1 MSDTYVD
8 SSGET
13 RDRKTG
19 KDVNPPAD
27 TPEQAK
33 ADPSSAGA
41 AALAPQSPMQAR
53 FMKGMDKL
61 DALQADEEK
70 QFKAGEAAA
79 QPIRDREM
87 KELMTTVQA
96 RAHLEKLKDAP
107 KPEDY
112 QKGSMEF
119 ASSMALVGAVFGKFS
134 RAGGTGAL
142 NAFTGALK
150 GWHDGNMEA
159 YANKQKEWEENTK
172 KTLENNQMEIEKYKE
187 IVENKKLNIDQMA
200 AGLTLAAQPFQNKL
214 MFDYAQEKN
223 INGAL
228 SLYDKMVGIQER
240 LKSSTETLLGFN
252 ENDLTSIKSSIDQ
265 YNAHPEQLAGLTNE
279 QFQKLRILGEQHGW
293 TLNNPAAGPVPFKG
307 QAKQLTPEQQAYAQ
321 SVEEHPDWTAEQRQ
335 AFIQAGKSSRSGASS
350 YMTKF
355 KQEHPNA
362 FVRVNLMRQWL
373 FIPQLQRRA
382 GTLAARGANVDVAV
396 READKAADQALQ
408 ASDAIPRG
416 TFMPLN
422 QLQQAIRTKTS
433 SPEQARFGV
442 ANAALITAYAQTMS
456 RTGVNT
462 VTAQNRASE
471 VLNTAS
477 SPEAYRAAVGQ
488 LKTEMR
494 IVQDAVRDSGGG
506 SGQGDVGAPPAGGG
520 GGTTSSGVKWQIKP
534 DNASGP
540 RSEAPSSNVMSDAG
554 PVGGPGSR
562 LAMALPPEQSG
573 VGQFQME
580 QGGGGG
586 GGSIPI
592 RSQKSLNRAIDNAHS
607 DEELIRI
614 KRLLEKRGID
624 TSIIPA
630 FRGLP

>member
-1 MSDTYVD
+1 MTDATYTGGD
-8 SSGET
+8 GEQY
-13 RDRKTG
+13 DRKTNQLVPG
-19 KDVNPPAD
+19 TGDPNAPPPQS
-27 TPEQAK
+27 TLPPGQGG
-33 ADPSSAGA
+33 AGA
-41 AALAPQSPMQAR
+41 PALQPQSPLQAR

-70 QFKAGEAAA
+70 QFKASEAAS
-79 QPIRDREM
+79 QPLRDREM
-87 KELMTTVQA
+87 KELMTPVQA
-96 RAHLEKLKDAP
+96 RSHLEKLKDAP

-119 ASSMALVGAVFGKFS
+119 ASSMALVGAVFGRFS
-134 RAGGTGAL
+134 RRGGTAAL
-142 NAFTGALK
+142 NAFSGALK
-150 GWHDGNMEA
+150 GWHEGNMEA
-159 YANKQKEWEENTK
+159 YGNAQKEWEANAK

-187 IVENKKLNIDQMA
+187 IIENKKLNIDQMA

-228 SLYDKMVGIQER
+228 SLYDKMTAIQER

-252 ENDLTSIKSSIDQ
+252 ENDLASIKSSIDQ

-307 QAKQLTPEQQAYAQ
+307 QAKPLTPEQQTYAQ

-362 FVRVNLMRQWL
+362 SSEELNAAMALYTST
-373 FIPQLQRRA
+373 QRRA

-462 VTAQNRASE
+462 VTAQNRAAE

-477 SPEAYRAAVGQ
+477 SPEAYRASVEQ

-520 GGTTSSGVKWQIKP
+520 GGTTSSGV
-534 DNASGP
+534 
-540 RSEAPSSNVMSDAG
+540 
-554 PVGGPGSR
+554 
-562 LAMALPPEQSG
+562 
-573 VGQFQME
+573 
-580 QGGGGG
+580 
-586 GGSIPI
+586 
-592 RSQKSLNRAIDNAHS
+592 
-607 DEELIRI
+607 
-614 KRLLEKRGID
+614 
-624 TSIIPA
+624 
-630 FRGLP
+630 